1 MALEGN
7 DAQHHRQHQSIGDQ
21 LQQAQSE
28 ILLEAAAKGPCV
40 IVGRCADCVLAGKAD
55 TLNVFIHSEMSFK
68 IERSIVEHGL
78 EREKAASILTR
89 RDKARAQHYRFYTD
103 QRWGDARHYDLCLD
117 SGRLGVESCVALIV
131 EAYRCMG

>member
-1 MALEGN
+1 MTIA
-7 DAQHHRQHQSIGDQ
+7 HRLTREIFTLAHEIGHAV
-21 LQQAQSE
+21 LHME
-28 ILLEAAAKGPCV
+28 LK
-40 IVGRCADCVLAGKAD
+40 CADCVLAGKAD

-68 IERSIVEHGL
+68 IERSIAEHGL
-78 EREKAASILTR
+78 EREKAASILAR

-117 SGRLGVESCVALIV
+117 SGRLGVESCVALIA